1 MADLDPRDLDPRDL
15 DPSEHTQLVRSH
27 YLPLLNEFG
36 VSSRAVDY
44 HHEGNH
50 LARFLILTGIDDVSQ
65 ASILDVGC
73 GVGHFAGWLLEHG
86 YEGDYL
92 GIDILPEMI
101 DRARDTHPKMRF
113 EHADILA
120 EPDRFKADYVMS
132 SGIFHLGDAA
142 LMQRV
147 IGAMYGACR
156 KGVAFN
162 SLSTWDV
169 SGSQRGHFLA
179 DPLETLSFCRT
190 LTTQLLMRHDYL
202 PHDFTIFLFRD

>member
-1 MADLDPRDLDPRDL
+1 MAELDPA
-15 DPSEHTQLVRSH
+15 EHNSRVRSH
-27 YLPLLNEFG
+27 YLPLLEEHG

-44 HHEGNH
+44 HHVGNH
-50 LARFLILTGIDDVSQ
+50 LARYVILTGIDDVSK

-73 GVGHFAGWLLEHG
+73 GVGHFAGWLAERE

-101 DRARDTHPKMRF
+101 ERARETHPKMRF

-132 SGIFHLGDAA
+132 SGIFHLGDAQ

-147 IGAMYGACR
+147 IAAMFGACI

-162 SLSTWDV
+162 SLSTWDE
-169 SGSQRGHFLA
+169 SGSQEAHFLA
-179 DPLETLSFCRT
+179 DPLETLAFCRT
-190 LTTQLLMRHDYL
+190 LTPHILMRHDYL
-202 PHDFTIFLFRD
+202 PHDFTIFLFRE